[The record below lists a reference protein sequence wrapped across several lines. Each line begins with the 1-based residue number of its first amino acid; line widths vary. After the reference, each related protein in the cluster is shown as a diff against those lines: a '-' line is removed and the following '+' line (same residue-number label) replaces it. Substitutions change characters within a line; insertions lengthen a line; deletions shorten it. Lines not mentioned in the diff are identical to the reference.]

1 MKKLIILI
9 GLAFVL
15 ALTNSC
21 NLDNLDFEKL
31 SDQVNLNPE
40 VVAPIA
46 KADISVWD
54 LMQSLNKDNSNMI
67 SKDPNGLVKIMYREN
82 DLFRYNVR
90 DLLSL
95 PVQQNF
101 SSGDKPLGELQP
113 GTVSVACNITLTDL
127 VNLLGFSNAAQYAGQ
142 TVPFPSFSYNGP
154 YVSFKVDQIP
164 DFTTITLSK
173 GILEITMENKLKVPI
188 TVKGG
193 LYDLTYN
200 RKIKDDFQF
209 ANIAAG
215 ASSKV
220 SLDLTGLQIS
230 NKVEFRMLTFDTP
243 GSTAPV
249 FINPLDFFKLT
260 FDLKNAGV
268 SQGNLAVKTQTLS
281 GSSGTVSFTF
291 PDATLKAYS
300 VMMKKGTMSIKTN
313 NTSKVS
319 GAINLTLPEIKK
331 NGVPITASIPLNG
344 SSIQVDLSG
353 ASFNFASDPLVPY
366 NKIPYSYNIQ
376 VNASSGFVDYKATDA
391 IRVDMT
397 LTNLEFK
404 TVTGDFGKQQ
414 ITINPGNFDL
424 DADMLDKIEGNFKL
438 SNPKMELI
446 FHNSIGMPAAVSIN
460 LAGKSKTGQQ
470 ISLTRTPSTYD
481 IPVPASLSSG
491 IATGS
496 MVFDKQN
503 SNIVSFVALPPTG
516 QIAYSGKAEFNKT
529 NTVTP
534 QNPNFIDLDATFS
547 IDAQLDLPI
556 ELQVS
561 NLTFKDTTSVSGED
575 FDKLE
580 NAQLMIN
587 AENGIP
593 LDVDVQLFFIDTISK
608 SQFGFTK
615 KLKVLTA
622 AQIAAN
628 GAVTPTKTTQTLSL
642 DTSEMNSLKK
652 ANGIVFSGS
661 VTSPSGGT
669 GVASLYSDSKL
680 KLTVVIKS
688 KVNL

>member
-460 LAGKSKTGQQ
+460 LAGKSKTSQQ

-481 IPVPASLSSG
+481 IPIPASLSSG

-669 GVASLYSDSKL
+669 GIASLYSDSKL
-680 KLTVVIKS
+680 KLSVVIKS